1 VAKPVIRLQAV
12 QVAFTIGIV
21 LLLARAV
28 QVQLVTGARYAE
40 AAADQ
45 QTEQKVLPAR
55 RGTVYDRNGVP
66 LVLTVERYRVGV
78 APNELRDLEQDALTI
93 ARQLNLPRREVRR
106 KLNESWAR
114 FFGPFSSAQVQPLRS
129 VRGVHLEG
137 PEFERFYPDPDLA
150 RPVLGR
156 PAANGIS
163 AGGIER
169 VFDTW
174 LTGTPGHA
182 VVLRDRQG
190 REYESPSRLGAF
202 PVAGHDVYLTIDA
215 TLQEIVE
222 NALDDALQQ
231 FDATSGDVVVLNPGN
246 GEILAITSRTID
258 GRSSTNAF
266 TAVFEPGSTA
276 KLFTAAALLTEGLA
290 SPMDSVWC
298 ENGKYVT
305 EHRTIEDVHENGW
318 LTLREVIEQ
327 SSNIGIVKLGDRLS
341 PVQLHE
347 ALRRFGLGSPTGI
360 EYPSE
365 SAGLLYRPHRW
376 SATSKGSLSMGYE
389 VAVTPL
395 QLAQAYS
402 AIANRGV
409 MMRPTLIRE
418 IRDIEGAPA
427 FQPTPEFVRRVM
439 SEEVAAELLA
449 ALSGVV
455 YEGGT
460 GRTAALQTYD
470 VAGKTG
476 TARRAGP
483 GGYIEGSYWASFAS
497 LFPADDP
504 QIVMV
509 VKLDD
514 PKDTYAQATAAPLT
528 RAVLEQVL
536 AAPTEALD
544 HSRLSSSNPLPTE
557 DILSGGAVAPFTTAW
572 PPPSV
577 ADSLVEVAV
586 PEVVGLS
593 LRAVARLLHE
603 NGLRMQLSGWGTAA
617 SSDPAAGTL
626 VPKGSVIR
634 VVGELDSSGSLW
646 N

>member
-1 VAKPVIRLQAV
+1 MAKPVIRLQAV
-12 QVAFTIGIV
+12 QIAFTIGIV

-28 QVQLVTGARYAE
+28 QVQLVTGSRYSDVAAE
-40 AAADQ
+40 Q
-45 QTEQKVLPAR
+45 QTERVVLPAR
-55 RGTVYDRNGVP
+55 RGAVYDRNGVP
-66 LVLTVERYRVGV
+66 LALTVEKYHVGV
-78 APNELRDLEQDALTI
+78 APNELRNPEQDALVI
-93 ARQLNLPRREVRR
+93 ARQLNVPRQEMRR
-106 KLNESWAR
+106 KLRQTWAH
-114 FFGPFSSAQVQPLRS
+114 FFGPYSSAQVQPLRA

-156 PAANGIS
+156 PAADGRG
-163 AGGIER
+163 AGGVER

-190 REYESPSRLGAF
+190 ERYESPSRLGAF
-202 PVAGHDVYLTIDA
+202 PIAGHDVYLTIDA

-246 GEILAITSRTID
+246 GEILAVTSRTID
-258 GRSSTNAF
+258 GRSSTSAF
-266 TAVFEPGSTA
+266 TGVFEPGSTA
-276 KLFTAAALLTEGLA
+276 KLFTAAALLVEGLA
-290 SPMDSVWC
+290 SPTDSVWC
-298 ENGKYVT
+298 ENGEYET
-305 EHRTIEDVHENGW
+305 EHRTIHDVHENGW

-327 SSNIGIVKLGDRLS
+327 SSNIGIVKLADRLS
-341 PVQLHE
+341 PIELHHT
-347 ALRRFGLGSPTGI
+347 LRRFGLGSPTGV

-365 SAGLLYRPHRW
+365 SAGILNRPHRW
-376 SATSKGSLSMGYE
+376 SSTTKGSLSMGYE

-395 QLAQAYS
+395 QLAQAYA
-402 AIANRGV
+402 AIANHGV
-409 MMRPTLIRE
+409 LMRPTLVRE
-418 IRDIEGAPA
+418 IRDVDGSPVFE
-427 FQPTPEFVRRVM
+427 PEPESVRRVM
-439 SEEVAAELLA
+439 NSEVAAELLA

-460 GRTAALQTYD
+460 GGTAALQTYE

-504 QIVMV
+504 QMVMV

-528 RAVLEQVL
+528 RVVLEQVL

-544 HSRLSSSNPLPTE
+544 HSRLSSSNPLPA
-557 DILSGGAVAPFTTAW
+557 DDLLSGRAVAPFRTVW
-572 PPPSV
+572 PPPTV
-577 ADSLVEVAV
+577 VDSLVEVAV
-586 PEVVGLS
+586 PDVVGLS
-593 LRAVARLLHE
+593 LRAVARVLHE
-603 NGLRMQLSGWGTAA
+603 NGLRMQLSGWGKAA
-617 SSDPAAGTL
+617 STDPEAGVL
-626 VPKGSVIR
+626 VPKGSVVR
-634 VVGELDSSGSLW
+634 VVGELNPGRS
-646 N
+646 